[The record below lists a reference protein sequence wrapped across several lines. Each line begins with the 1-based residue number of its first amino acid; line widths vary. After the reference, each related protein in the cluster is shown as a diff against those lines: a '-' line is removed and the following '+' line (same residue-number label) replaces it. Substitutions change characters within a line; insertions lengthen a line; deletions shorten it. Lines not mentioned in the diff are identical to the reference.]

1 MKLRPSLAQLK
12 TFPCQTQFDFNII
25 SKFRCSLILCSLFLF
40 QNFAIPYSLF
50 PFASSDDV
58 LAGGRGQEAGGR
70 RGKLT
75 ASSFEPR
82 VLTSSI
88 LVVRWR

>member
-40 QNFAIPYSLF
+40 QNFAVPFSYSLFPVPYFKISLFPVPYSLF
-50 PFASSDDV
+50 PIPFR
-58 LAGGRGQEAGGR
+58 L
-70 RGKLT
+70 K
-75 ASSFEPR
+75 
-82 VLTSSI
+82 
-88 LVVRWR
+88 